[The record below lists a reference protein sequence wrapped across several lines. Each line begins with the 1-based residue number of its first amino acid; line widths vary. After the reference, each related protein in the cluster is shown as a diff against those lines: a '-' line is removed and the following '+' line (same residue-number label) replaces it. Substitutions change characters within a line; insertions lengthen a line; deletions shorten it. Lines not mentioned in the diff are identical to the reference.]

1 MASAQV
7 AAIFDGALVAR
18 EINLRDDRERER
30 ERARLGMEAWNKSG
44 IIGKHDGQID
54 DCYRLAS
61 RVVTRTG
68 SKERTRGREND
79 GTRLARGEGE
89 RKPCRQ
95 QIGVLTVRWGD
106 NYLSGRLARRSSVAR
121 RSTLAPRA
129 RGRREKERERARQ
142 ESGAVNCRLSRA
154 RSDRDHCRRGI
165 ASSKPARERR

>member
-18 EINLRDDRERER
+18 EINLRDDRER

-129 RGRREKERERARQ
+129 RGRREKERESEA
-142 ESGAVNCRLSRA
+142 GV
-154 RSDRDHCRRGI
+154 RGC
-165 ASSKPARERR
+165 